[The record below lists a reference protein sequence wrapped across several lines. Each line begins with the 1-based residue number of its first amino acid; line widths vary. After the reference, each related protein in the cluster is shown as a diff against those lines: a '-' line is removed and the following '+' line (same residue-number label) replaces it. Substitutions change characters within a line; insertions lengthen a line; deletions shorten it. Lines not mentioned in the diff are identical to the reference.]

1 VHSRMST
8 DIDAR
13 CSVVTDVDVRP
24 LGTLTSAN
32 VRSGTNSLPNSVA
45 DVDTVCLFKACLH
58 KRSVYTQC

>member
-1 VHSRMST
+1 VHSRTST

-13 CSVVTDVDVRP
+13 CSAVTDVDVRP

-32 VRSGTNSLPNSVA
+32 VRSGANSLPTSVA

-58 KRSVYTQC
+58 